1 MKLNIVEACK
11 LAKNIEMMKR
21 ELSSMLLQDSY
32 SCKKTE
38 KHLRSKAAADLT
50 DEVVEVED
58 KREYELSIEDIL
70 AILDNLMDIKA
81 TLSSA
86 IEGAKHNITIDVNGK
101 NLSYDSAI
109 EYNKSLRDS
118 VLYSMRYLNRMKK
131 GTSTSQ
137 KRGYKMDAE
146 GKQTTYFY
154 DVETTVEFTFDDKE
168 TKKKEKAYR
177 KLADEVSMRID
188 EAKLSNFIEVDID
201 IEVNDTL
208 EDVINTYLASK

>member
-58 KREYELSIEDIL
+58 KREYDLSIEDIL

-86 IEGAKHNITIDVNGK
+86 IEGAKHNITIDGNGK
-101 NLSYDSAI
+101 NLSYDFLEWIANI
-109 EYNKSLRDS
+109 WKIKD
-118 VLYSMRYLNRMKK
+118 
-131 GTSTSQ
+131 
-137 KRGYKMDAE
+137 
-146 GKQTTYFY
+146 
-154 DVETTVEFTFDDKE
+154 
-168 TKKKEKAYR
+168 TKKAIIEGGKRDEIIYAAMELFFKNGCFSCFKRSLNYGKE
-177 KLADEVSMRID
+177 L
-188 EAKLSNFIEVDID
+188 
-201 IEVNDTL
+201 
-208 EDVINTYLASK
+208 